1 MRGPAAKGVA
11 GTFRVPS
18 VLWIGAALLAAGCGA
33 HHNNQLLE
41 SELHA
46 REVETAEMRDQLAC
60 CRAQNQALDLELRT
74 LRGEVHPPL
83 PGAGPGPVLSDKP
96 PLPVYPLSCVTL
108 GRQTGGHPCD
118 HGGDDALVVL
128 IEPRDPQG
136 HAVKVPGAAV
146 LVQALEVTPEGLKRP
161 LSTWEV
167 TPEQMSS
174 AWNTGLLSC
183 GYRLTLLWKMW
194 PSTDKL
200 RVVAQLRLPDGR
212 VFEADKDVAIRVA
225 VGAQRLQP
233 PPGAPA
239 IAAPPPVPSPPSRP
253 AGPVLPPPTP
263 VETLP
268 SSLWHAP
275 VEDPPVEMLPPLPER
290 P

>member
-1 MRGPAAKGVA
+1 MRGPVA
-11 GTFRVPS
+11 M
-18 VLWIGAALLAAGCGA
+18 WIGAALLAVGCGA

-46 REVETAEMRDQLAC
+46 REVETAELRDQLAG
-60 CRAQNQALDLELRT
+60 CRVHNQALDLELRT
-74 LRGEVHPPL
+74 LRGEIHPPL
-83 PGAGPGPVLSDKP
+83 PGPGPVLSDKP
-96 PLPVYPLSCVTL
+96 PLPPPIYPLSCVTL

-118 HGGDDALVVL
+118 RGGDDALVVL
-128 IEPRDPQG
+128 VEPHDPEG
-136 HAVKVPGAAV
+136 HSVKVPGAAL

-167 TPEQMSS
+167 TPEQMSH
-174 AWNTGLLSC
+174 AWRSGLLSC
-183 GYRLTLLWKMW
+183 GYSLTLLWKVW

-212 VFEADKDVAIRVA
+212 TFEADKDVTIHVA
-225 VGAQRLQP
+225 SGAQRLGP

-239 IAAPPPVPSPPSRP
+239 IVPPPPVPSAPSRP

-275 VEDPPVEMLPPLPER
+275 VEETPVEMLPPLPFDR
-290 P
+290 